1 MATVEMARLDRNMS
15 VSKAALDVGGHWFG
29 K

>member
-15 VSKAALDVGGHWFG
+15 VSRADLDVGGYWIG